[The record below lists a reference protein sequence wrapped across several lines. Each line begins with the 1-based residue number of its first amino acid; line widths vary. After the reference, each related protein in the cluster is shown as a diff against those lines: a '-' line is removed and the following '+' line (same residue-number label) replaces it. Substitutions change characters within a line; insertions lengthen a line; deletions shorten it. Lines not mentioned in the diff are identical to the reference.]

1 MISKKEL
8 LARIEMLDMIVLD
21 QEEDIKELQI
31 KVKALEGKKKKT
43 TKSK

>member
-21 QEEDIKELQI
+21 YEEDIKELQI
-31 KVKALEGKKKKT
+31 KVKKLEAKKKT